1 MSQFWIA
8 LLRIFGTRLKMKNGY
23 HPKTNAQII
32 EKINCT
38 LEDMLRMHVGHQ
50 QGTWKQCLYLME
62 FVYYG
67 SFYSSIK
74 TSSFHA
80 LYGQECLIHFFIST
94 PIFKIKVVNEMIVTM

>member
-1 MSQFWIA
+1 MSQFWIT
-8 LLRIFGTRLKMKNGY
+8 LLRMFGTRLKMKNGY

-38 LEDMLRMHVGHQ
+38 LEDMLRMHVGHR

-74 TSSFHA
+74 TSSFHCQR
-80 LYGQECLIHFFIST
+80 LG
-94 PIFKIKVVNEMIVTM
+94 VVVRN